1 MTDPVVRDRPPTRE
15 ELAEEIVDAILDR
28 PFADPDDDLAKLA
41 RRFLRSDRLLAAG
54 VLPPDTLNAARFC
67 RYGHPTPLRDFCA
80 QGHPLLEA
88 ASAAP
93 GLREALKDAIRRVP
107 GLGTGKIALLDS
119 AIDHV
124 FRSAP
129 GLRGALDV
137 ERLAEAIYAT
147 RGGAML
153 ANRHEAEQIAR
164 AYGGGAHGRPF
175 YYECSVPDCTLD
187 GHKRAALAETPG
199 EPHD

>member
-1 MTDPVVRDRPPTRE
+1 MTDPVARDRPPTRE

-93 GLREALKDAIRRVP
+93 GLRERI
-107 GLGTGKIALLDS
+107 
-119 AIDHV
+119 
-124 FRSAP
+124 
-129 GLRGALDV
+129 
-137 ERLAEAIYAT
+137 ERLRDGAT
-147 RGGAML
+147 RNGENGWADQL
-153 ANRHEAEQIAR
+153 R
-164 AYGGGAHGRPF
+164 
-175 YYECSVPDCTLD
+175 V
-187 GHKRAALAETPG
+187 ALAETPG
-199 EPHD
+199 EPEP

>member
-93 GLREALKDAIRRVP
+93 GLREAL
-107 GLGTGKIALLDS
+107 
-119 AIDHV
+119 
-124 FRSAP
+124 
-129 GLRGALDV
+129 DV